1 MHRVDTDKIK
11 QIAGDCMY
19 KQIFVPI
26 VLVNHISIGVPIDG
40 LTDLKAHLCGA
51 PFDFFRRLCRERS
64 VFVHFLVVIFD
75 SYDIFPRSNR
85 LIRERICARRTI
97 LVLLNYFSN
106 IAVT

>member
-51 PFDFFRRLCRERS
+51 PFDFFRRPCRERS

-75 SYDIFPRSNR
+75 SYGIFPRS
-85 LIRERICARRTI
+85 
-97 LVLLNYFSN
+97 Y
-106 IAVT
+106 

>member
-51 PFDFFRRLCRERS
+51 PFDFFRRPCRERS

-75 SYDIFPRSNR
+75 SYDIFPRSHRSIKRKN
-85 LIRERICARRTI
+85 IARKTI
-97 LVLLNYFSN
+97 LALFYSN
-106 IAVT
+106 IAIT

>member
-11 QIAGDCMY
+11 QIPGNFMY

-26 VLVNHISIGVPIDG
+26 FLLNHISIGVSIYG

-51 PFDFFRRLCRERS
+51 PFDFFRRPCRERS

-75 SYDIFPRSNR
+75 SYDIFPRSYR
-85 LIRERICARRTI
+85 SIRGKICARLI
-97 LVLLNYFSN
+97 KNSGYLK
-106 IAVT
+106 